1 MPYYFLLGLL
11 CILPLMGLVYAQD
24 PAQTSGE
31 KPKVIILLGAPASGK
46 GTQAQRLAQDLGIP
60 QISTGDILRENIRN
74 GTPLGKE
81 AKSFMDAGRLVSDEL
96 VLNMLFERISR
107 PDAAKGYLLDGVPR
121 TIPQAEV
128 LDKKLTDVKLVVV
141 NLDVSDDTT
150 FKRLEGRLTCKSCNN
165 VQNKY
170 FSAPKVEGVCD
181 KCGGELIQRSDDK
194 PEVIKER
201 LRVYHEQTE
210 PLIQFYKNKGLLKT
224 VNGEQSP
231 DQVLAELKAII
242 NKA

>member
-1 MPYYFLLGLL
+1 MPHYLLLGLL
-11 CILPLMGLVYAQD
+11 CLLPLMGLIYAQE
-24 PAQTSGE
+24 PSQTSGQ
-31 KPKVIILLGAPASGK
+31 KPKVVILLGAPASGK
-46 GTQAQRLAQDLGIP
+46 GTQAQRLAQDMGIP

-74 GTPLGKE
+74 NTDLGKE
-81 AKSFMDAGRLVSDEL
+81 AKSYMDAGKLVPDEL

-128 LDKKLTDVKLVVV
+128 IDKRLKNVKLVVV
-141 NLDVSDDTT
+141 NLDVSDETT
-150 FKRLEGRLTCKSCNN
+150 FKRLEGRLSCKACNN

-170 FSAPKVEGVCD
+170 FSPPKEAGVCD
-181 KCGGELIQRSDDK
+181 KCGGELVQRSDDK

-224 VNGEQSP
+224 MNGEQDP
-231 DQVLAELKAII
+231 DAVFKELKAII
-242 NKA
+242 NQA